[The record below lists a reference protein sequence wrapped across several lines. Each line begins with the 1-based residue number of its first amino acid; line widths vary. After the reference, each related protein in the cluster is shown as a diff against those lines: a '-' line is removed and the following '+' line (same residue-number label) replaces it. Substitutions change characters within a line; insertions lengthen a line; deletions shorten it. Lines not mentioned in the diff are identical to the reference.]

1 MGQNDSRHKN
11 LPPGYQNY
19 DPQMINNY
27 LAYQQHLNP
36 HFFMQGSYQANGF
49 SPEAGSL
56 RQGELTFI
64 EVLRCDLKNNVTQNL
79 STIDSKSNQNR
90 NNRDNFPI
98 NSPHVTHEHSR
109 YGIESPN
116 NNNAEKIFKTVVQP
130 KHSMLQELLECP
142 ICMNTYDNP
151 HVLPCQHTFCK
162 GCIVSLKNN
171 DKTAS
176 ENIW

>member
-27 LAYQQHLNP
+27 LAYQHRLNP
-36 HFFMQGSYQANGF
+36 HFFMQGPYHNNGF
-49 SPEAGSL
+49 PSESVNTK
-56 RQGELTFI
+56 QGEMILIYEDSYWAWIKILSKTGS
-64 EVLRCDLKNNVTQNL
+64 KNNPVNATGDTRENSHYQSDSQN
-79 STIDSKSNQNR
+79 K
-90 NNRDNFPI
+90 
-98 NSPHVTHEHSR
+98 
-109 YGIESPN
+109 
-116 NNNAEKIFKTVVQP
+116 KVVQP
-130 KHSMLQELLECP
+130 KNSMLQELLECP
-142 ICMNTYDNP
+142 ICMNIYDNP

-176 ENIW
+176 ETIR